1 MKKKLPTKKC
11 LFLLSWEGTGGH
23 GKPLGYHSSLTGTF
37 RSAGTHWG
45 SPTCLQCPLG
55 PFLLLRICSTPG
67 SRRSL
72 SSQGDISSSGTAGTG
87 LRAAFPARKNP
98 LLALSPILNTQRTS
112 LSSLCSAG
120 AQDSPRQVGTEGRAP
135 RSSPKWLFRNQG
147 VKRLRPP
154 SQDTSHPLW
163 SKSLEPGRLH
173 HDALGRH
180 HPRQQMLQIPLL
192 QESKPRQ
199 TRNKLRFPLPG
210 QQIPA
215 TSP

>member
-1 MKKKLPTKKC
+1 MSFPAELGRHRRSREALGVPQLPDRDFPLC
-11 LFLLSWEGTGGH
+11 WD
-23 GKPLGYHSSLTGTF
+23 PLGFPHLPSV
-37 RSAGTHWG
+37 
-45 SPTCLQCPLG
+45 PLG
-55 PFLLLRICSTPG
+55 PFLLLRICCTPR

-112 LSSLCSAG
+112 LSCLCSAG
-120 AQDSPRQVGTEGRAP
+120 AQDSPGQVGTEGRAP
-135 RSSPKWLFRNQG
+135 RSSPNWVFRNQG